1 MKNAF
6 VMEHHLGDDGA
17 VDVGMI
23 LAGISDKRFEA
34 LKRRGLVREA
44 TEKEVKEG
52 YRPDFQ
58 KDRSADEPVEVKLSL
73 STADVEATLQRIR
86 DETQTRFDDL
96 NREHADQVTA
106 LTERAEAA
114 EKLVEESKVENDRLT
129 GEVTSLTERLTAA
142 LEEVESLTAQIN
154 DAGADKAGDGKDAP
168 APANKKAADPANKG
182 A

>member
-1 MKNAF
+1 MKNAY

-23 LAGISDKRFEA
+23 LVNIPDKRFEA

-44 TEKEVKEG
+44 TDQEVKEG
-52 YRPDFQ
+52 YRPDFP
-58 KDRSADEPVEVKLSL
+58 KDRSADERVEVKLSL
-73 STADVEATLQRIR
+73 STADMEATLQRIR

-96 NREHADQVTA
+96 TREHADEVKA

-114 EKLVEESKVENDRLT
+114 EKLAEESKVETDRLNGEIT
-129 GEVTSLTERLTAA
+129 GLTEKLTAA
-142 LEEVESLTAQIN
+142 QGEVKSLSEQLQAVAAEE
-154 DAGADKAGDGKDAP
+154 AGDGKEAP

>member
-1 MKNAF
+1 
-6 VMEHHLGDDGA
+6 MEHHLGDDGA

-23 LAGISDKRFEA
+23 LVDISDKRFEA

-44 TEKEVKEG
+44 TDKEVKEG

-58 KDRSADEPVEVKLSL
+58 KDRSADDRVEVKLSL
-73 STADVEATLQRIR
+73 STADVEATLQRTR
-86 DETQTRFDDL
+86 EETQARFDDL
-96 NREHADQVTA
+96 TREHADEVKA

-114 EKLVEESKVENDRLT
+114 EKLVEEGKVENDRLNGEIT
-129 GEVTSLTERLTAA
+129 GLTQKLTAA
-142 LEEVESLTAQIN
+142 QGEVASLTAQIN
-154 DAGADKAGDGKDAP
+154 AAAEKGDGKEAP